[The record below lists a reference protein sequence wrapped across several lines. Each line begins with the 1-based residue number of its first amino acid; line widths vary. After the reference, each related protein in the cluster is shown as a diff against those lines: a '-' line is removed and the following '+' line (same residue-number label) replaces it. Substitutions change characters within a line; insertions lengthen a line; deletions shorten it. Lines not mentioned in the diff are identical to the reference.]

1 MLGFVAVSS
10 TDGLHVRPT
19 KSYLMPWEMGRP
31 SPERKQA
38 KRQRQKVRRKLSY
51 LTKKTP
57 QVDQVEVETE
67 PLSEGQ
73 GTHGQPES
81 TNIDHYV
88 GPMGGAD
95 PDLVEMGLYDS
106 PSPQKDRGPPFLCG
120 LQKSKWC
127 HQKGCLPTAQGG

>member
-1 MLGFVAVSS
+1 
-10 TDGLHVRPT
+10 
-19 KSYLMPWEMGRP
+19 MGCP

-57 QVDQVEVETE
+57 HVDQVEVETE
-67 PLSEGQ
+67 PLSEGE
-73 GTHGQPES
+73 GTHWQPES

-95 PDLVEMGLYDS
+95 PEMGLYDS
-106 PSPQKDRGPPFLCG
+106 FCEQDREPFTLTKLRIRKG
-120 LQKSKWC
+120 SRKS
-127 HQKGCLPTAQGG
+127 